1 MSDEIAGNPVLLWG
15 DKGPDVYKLS
25 QIYNPVSDK
34 YVRSLSISV
43 TEGTTYFERLELILS
58 TDENVKTGRKYYS
71 RTVQPDG
78 TVVFDLVINPT
89 GQNPRQNGWYQ
100 NAGGKI
106 LVFKVVDLSEYTDP
120 NPYELGWFE
129 LNTASAEDM
138 IGKIIPSTD
147 SLILVDKVDCA
158 YKVSNPNFRDR
169 MLLTV
174 ESVDEDF
181 NVTFAPIVFGSDTE
195 ETVRA
200 IDYGNERFM
209 LFFDRKGENNNI
221 VLTPDRKLLLYGAG
235 STFGYRIKKAGQV
248 ISTNRPAV
256 QKVVSDGFIPYARA
270 NAKRVT
276 VTSSNY
282 ETLRS
287 EYIDIVLDNGLQRT
301 VKLPEAA
308 TLVPTCD
315 ATFVANRRYYAENGE
330 CIADCVNNASQF
342 VGKSIEEFAEAGGY
356 DVVYS
361 YAGDDPSTP
370 TPDGTYL
377 GRTAFVHSNAADV
390 LSNVYV
396 PEKCWLRANVGI
408 VDGEVLALEVYE
420 FDTASNAARMCMN
433 IKLVAKEAT
442 ALDITDVTTRQ
453 IVNFDV
459 LLNGS
464 STIGDIWYLQQGDNW
479 KNAFVMTPRIGFD
492 DGSYENLIIDNSS
505 CFVYGLEDVKST
517 VVGREYQ
524 ILFKFFPH
532 KSLNVDWQ
540 KIGISSPTSYLTV
553 RKTIK
558 IINDLS
564 DRIRKISMIPVWN
577 HEHGKYELRY
587 MVFRNDYT
595 SPEIVNEVT
604 NKYSL
609 VMYVK
614 TKDTV
619 FQSGKDYFY
628 RTNAG
633 QFFRY
638 IAVIGAAV
646 SSAGRTIYEAA
657 TQSAIGLANISYV
670 ETNGEILYID
680 ADTAGMTFDVTQ
692 RAIVAVSV
700 VDSGVSV
707 NRTYTQPIAFKLQ
720 PMNVTNEPY
729 KWLIADDPDE
739 ILDTTRLPYGGGP
752 VRPMIVY
759 DEAAEAFKVDPN
771 INFDTFKGI
780 FWEQAMPPKG
790 MIAEDTSA
798 ESITPSHFFL
808 RSIAHEEVVSG
819 FIPFTADGF
828 ADSVSMPGG
837 GLARDDVGGSMPQRI
852 VPPSGVGEIEIHG
865 TVVVEFVREYVDPD
879 NPTKKVYKHLYAVPV
894 ETTFLNN

>member
-1 MSDEIAGNPVLLWG
+1 M
-15 DKGPDVYKLS
+15 
-25 QIYNPVSDK
+25 
-34 YVRSLSISV
+34 
-43 TEGTTYFERLELILS
+43 
-58 TDENVKTGRKYYS
+58 
-71 RTVQPDG
+71 
-78 TVVFDLVINPT
+78 
-89 GQNPRQNGWYQ
+89 
-100 NAGGKI
+100 
-106 LVFKVVDLSEYTDP
+106 
-120 NPYELGWFE
+120 
-129 LNTASAEDM
+129 
-138 IGKIIPSTD
+138 
-147 SLILVDKVDCA
+147 
-158 YKVSNPNFRDR
+158 
-169 MLLTV
+169 
-174 ESVDEDF
+174 
-181 NVTFAPIVFGSDTE
+181 
-195 ETVRA
+195 
-200 IDYGNERFM
+200 
-209 LFFDRKGENNNI
+209 
-221 VLTPDRKLLLYGAG
+221 
-235 STFGYRIKKAGQV
+235 
-248 ISTNRPAV
+248 
-256 QKVVSDGFIPYARA
+256 
-270 NAKRVT
+270 
-276 VTSSNY
+276 
-282 ETLRS
+282 
-287 EYIDIVLDNGLQRT
+287 
-301 VKLPEAA
+301 
-308 TLVPTCD
+308 
-315 ATFVANRRYYAENGE
+315 
-330 CIADCVNNASQF
+330 
-342 VGKSIEEFAEAGGY
+342 
-356 DVVYS
+356 
-361 YAGDDPSTP
+361 
-370 TPDGTYL
+370 
-377 GRTAFVHSNAADV
+377 
-390 LSNVYV
+390 
-396 PEKCWLRANVGI
+396 
-408 VDGEVLALEVYE
+408 
-420 FDTASNAARMCMN
+420 
-433 IKLVAKEAT
+433 
-442 ALDITDVTTRQ
+442 
-453 IVNFDV
+453 
-459 LLNGS
+459 
-464 STIGDIWYLQQGDNW
+464 
-479 KNAFVMTPRIGFD
+479 
-492 DGSYENLIIDNSS
+492 
-505 CFVYGLEDVKST
+505 
-517 VVGREYQ
+517 
-524 ILFKFFPH
+524 
-532 KSLNVDWQ
+532 
-540 KIGISSPTSYLTV
+540 

-595 SPEIVNEVT
+595 SPEIVSEVT

-614 TKDTV
+614 TKDTM

-638 IAVIGAAV
+638 IAVINAAV

-739 ILDTTRLPYGGGP
+739 ILDTTKLPYGGGP

-771 INFDTFKGI
+771 IDFDTFKSI

-819 FIPFTADGF
+819 FIPFTVDGF